1 MKNIILSALI
11 IIGLSAQ
18 AQDLPM
24 PSPNSVLEQRV
35 GLTDIKIEYSRP
47 GVKGR
52 TIFGDLVP
60 YGEVWRTGA
69 NKVPNITFST
79 DVKIGDINVAAGAYA
94 LLTIPTAEAWTVI
107 INSNT
112 EMWGANDYDESQNV
126 AVVEVMAGEAFPT
139 ESFTI
144 DVSDIT
150 TNTANI
156 SLTWEKTSV
165 KIPLTVEVHP
175 VAISNIE
182 EAIGESDPD
191 ELWRVYRNA
200 AGYFYNNKLDMAQ
213 ALSYMDESIALKQ
226 DSWYSYWMK
235 AEILAEQKEY
245 KLATKTAKESMKIGE
260 AAAKESDTEFGYAET
275 IQEGMD
281 KWSKM

>member
-79 DVKIGDINVAAGAYA
+79 DVKIGDINVEAGAYA
-94 LLTIPTAEAWTVI
+94 LLTIPTAVAWTVI

-126 AVVEVMAGEAFPT
+126 AVVEVMGGEAFPT

-156 SLTWEKTSV
+156 TLTWEKTSV

-182 EAIGESDPD
+182 EAIGETDAD
-191 ELWRVYRNA
+191 GLWRVYRNA

-213 ALSYMDESIALKQ
+213 ALAYMDESIALKQ
-226 DSWYSYWMK
+226 DSWYSYWLK

-245 KLATKTAKESMKIGE
+245 KLATKTAKESMKVGK
-260 AAAKESDTEFGYAET
+260 AAAKESDTEFSYAET